1 MCAIFIVILNGVSH
15 LNNLR
20 QEVRERWSERE
31 TRRGASEEDAFYMHA
46 KDGLFSFCFRFA
58 YKMTDWVVD
67 GGAPIQTINDPR
79 LFILLRVRSRSLRE
93 LLAK

>member
-1 MCAIFIVILNGVSH
+1 MCAIFIVILNGVSR
-15 LNNLR
+15 LYNLR
-20 QEVRERWSERE
+20 QEVRERWRERE

-67 GGAPIQTINDPR
+67 GVHRYRRLTIPVY
-79 LFILLRVRSRSLRE
+79 FSPPSEV
-93 LLAK
+93 AFTT